1 MNVILQI
8 ENGKLLKIKWDNE
21 FYCYGIGFEEI
32 FKMKIKDGINTIN
45 VSENSNWKSLIGKT
59 ITSID
64 IYWDE
69 SESQEY
75 QNKLGIMLPKGKKQQ
90 IKLPLTWKFDFQNEY
105 VFISAFEIKE
115 DGNNNYWARPFNF
128 IL

>member
-8 ENGKLLKIKWDNE
+8 ENRKLLQIKWDNE

-32 FKMKIKDGINTIN
+32 FEMKIKDGINTIN

-90 IKLPLTWKFDFQNEY
+90 IKLPLT
-105 VFISAFEIKE
+105 
-115 DGNNNYWARPFNF
+115 
-128 IL
+128 